1 MRFAF
6 FCSIVAALMFL
17 TQNANAQYAR
27 EGATLENIN
36 GVVLSDQDIIN
47 LVGNDIF
54 EQTVV
59 GARKQYKAG
68 TSLITGSIFSIS
80 AGLSGL
86 LITSYKVS
94 DGRYRTYQ
102 AAFKNDGSILA
113 LYLGSEV
120 ALALGWAALNTGITL
135 KTIGMKRLDWVS
147 EECNKVSDVSFHVGA
162 APHGMGLTLRF

>member
-17 TQNANAQYAR
+17 TQSVNAQYAR
-27 EGATLENIN
+27 EGSDLVNIN
-36 GVVLSDQDIIN
+36 DVVLSDQDIID
-47 LVGNDIF
+47 LVGSDIF

-59 GARKQYKAG
+59 GARKQYKTG
-68 TSLITGSIFSIS
+68 TRLINGGIFGIC

-86 LITSYKVS
+86 LITGYKVN
-94 DGRYRTYQ
+94 DGRYRTYE

-113 LYLGSEV
+113 LYIGSEA
-120 ALALGWAALNTGITL
+120 ALVLGWAAFNAGIPI
-135 KTIGMKRLDWVS
+135 KTIGKKRLDWVS
-147 EECNKVSDVSFHVGA
+147 EECKKASNVSFHAGA